1 MYLIAEGGYVGA
13 CGEDADATE
22 SCQGVPRYDEQ
33 LGRQC
38 QAAEP
43 AHLDEDDQV
52 DDADNAGERQEAE
65 EAGDEEEVAAA
76 SAGGRGGSWSSLSSV
91 EPRITM
97 AMETVDAWTVL
108 EATAAKHE
116 R

>member
-1 MYLIAEGGYVGA
+1 MYLVAEGGYVGA
-13 CGEDADATE
+13 CSEDADATE

-33 LGRQC
+33 LGRQG

-76 SAGGRGGSWSSLSSV
+76 SAGGRWQLVQPLIGGAEDHHGDGDGGRLDGAGGD
-91 EPRITM
+91 RR
-97 AMETVDAWTVL
+97 
-108 EATAAKHE
+108 EA
-116 R
+116 